1 MAGIT
6 RDEVQRLARLAR
18 LRLEEGEVQTLSGQL
33 ETILEYVE
41 LLGEVETRG
50 VEPTAHVL
58 PLETPLREDLPRPS
72 LDPER
77 ATGGAPEAAGT
88 AFAVPRV
95 LEGED
100 EG

>member
-18 LRLEEGEVQTLSGQL
+18 LRLEEGEVATLSGQL

-50 VEPTAHVL
+50 VEPTSHVL
-58 PLETPLREDLPRPS
+58 PLETPLREDRPRPS
-72 LDPER
+72 LDPARVVAE
-77 ATGGAPEAAGT
+77 APAAAGT

>member
-6 RDEVQRLARLAR
+6 REEVQRLAALAR
-18 LRLEEGEVQTLSGQL
+18 LRLEEGEVTTLSGQL
-33 ETILEYVE
+33 ETILAYVE
-41 LLGEVETRG
+41 LLGEVDVRE
-50 VEPTAHVL
+50 VEPTAHAL
-58 PLETPLREDLPRPS
+58 SLATPLREDRPRPS

-77 ATGGAPEAAGT
+77 AVEEAPAAAGT
-88 AFAVPRV
+88 AFAVPGV